1 MESALP
7 SASPRF
13 RTRALPWVA
22 LVTVWILWGS
32 TYIGIRVAVET
43 IPPFLM
49 AGIRYII
56 AGLLLSGA
64 LIVWKRSLLTQIT
77 ASQWKSLAIM
87 GFLLLVC
94 GNGALCFAEQ
104 RLASGVAALI
114 VATVPIWMLAIDAVL
129 ERRMPAPLASA
140 GLILGTLGIALLVGL
155 HSASIPLAPTLIVL
169 AGSFAWAAGSVYA
182 RRDTSGHGNPLFP
195 ALEMLLGGIMLTIAG
210 LATGEGAH
218 FHFNAISH
226 ASILG
231 WLWLVGPGA
240 IVGYTA
246 YGYVVRTLPTH
257 VTATYAYV
265 NPVVA
270 VLLGTL
276 ILSEPITANILA
288 GGGAVILSVVAILFS
303 RRA

>member
-7 SASPRF
+7 SAPPR
-13 RTRALPWVA
+13 TLIRALPWIA

-49 AGIRYII
+49 AGIRYIV

-64 LIVWKRSLLTQIT
+64 LLAWKRSLLAQIT
-77 ASQWKSLAIM
+77 AAQWKSLAIM

-104 RLASGVAALI
+104 RLASGVAALV

-129 ERRMPAPLASA
+129 ERRMPAPLATA
-140 GLILGTLGIALLVGL
+140 GLVLGTLGIALLVGL

-169 AGSFAWAAGSVYA
+169 AGSFAWAAGSIYA
-182 RRDTSGHGNPLFP
+182 RRDTAGHGNPLFP
-195 ALEMLLGGIMLTIAG
+195 ALEMLLGGIMLTVVG

-218 FHFNAISH
+218 LHLAAISRE
-226 ASILG
+226 SILG

-270 VLLGTL
+270 VLLGTM
-276 ILSEPITANILA
+276 ILSEPITANIIA

>member
-7 SASPRF
+7 SAPPR
-13 RTRALPWVA
+13 TLIRALPWIA

-49 AGIRYII
+49 AGIRYIV

-64 LIVWKRSLLTQIT
+64 LLAWKRSLLAQIT
-77 ASQWKSLAIM
+77 AAQWKSLAIM

-104 RLASGVAALI
+104 RLASGVAALV

-129 ERRMPAPLASA
+129 ERRMPAPLATA
-140 GLILGTLGIALLVGL
+140 GLVLGTLGIALLVGL

-169 AGSFAWAAGSVYA
+169 AGSFAWAAGSIYA
-182 RRDTSGHGNPLFP
+182 RRDTAGHGNPLFP
-195 ALEMLLGGIMLTIAG
+195 ALEMLLGGIMLTVVG

-218 FHFNAISH
+218 LHLAAISRE
-226 ASILG
+226 SILG

-270 VLLGTL
+270 VLLGTM
-276 ILSEPITANILA
+276 ILSEPITPNIIA